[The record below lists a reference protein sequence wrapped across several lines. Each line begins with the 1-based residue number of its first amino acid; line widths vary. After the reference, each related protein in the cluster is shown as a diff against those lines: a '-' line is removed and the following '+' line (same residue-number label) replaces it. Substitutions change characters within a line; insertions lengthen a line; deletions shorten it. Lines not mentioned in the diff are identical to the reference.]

1 MEILGLASISKD
13 SEFSQEIYKGVYFI
27 SHTIAIY
34 KEGLKNVISHSPSN
48 FFPSMQIVSV
58 SKTEFV

>member
-13 SEFSQEIYKGVYFI
+13 SEFSQEIYKGVDFI

-34 KEGLKNVISHSPSN
+34 KDGKMSFHTVHPIFSQVCN
-48 FFPSMQIVSV
+48 
-58 SKTEFV
+58 